1 MEQKQ
6 LTDSQKLDILS
17 KRMKR
22 AEISQNIQTVITIIG
37 FLGIISLGTL
47 ISKVKNKIQWQQ

>member
-6 LTDSQKLDILS
+6 LTDSEKLDNLL

-22 AEISQNIQTVITIIG
+22 AEISQNIQTVITIVG

-47 ISKVKNKIQWQQ
+47 ISKLKNGFK

>member
-6 LTDSQKLDILS
+6 LTDSEKLDILS

-22 AEISQNIQTVITIIG
+22 AEISQNIQTVITVIG
-37 FLGIISLGTL
+37 FLGVLSLGAFIKKL
-47 ISKVKNKIQWQQ
+47 KNVAK

>member
-1 MEQKQ
+1 MEEKK
-6 LTDSQKLDILS
+6 LTDSEKLDILS

-37 FLGIISLGTL
+37 FLGVVSLGAL
-47 ISKVKNKIQWQQ
+47 LSKLKNGIK

>member
-6 LTDSQKLDILS
+6 LTDSEKLDILS

-22 AEISQNIQTVITIIG
+22 AEISQNIQTVITIVG
-37 FLGIISLGTL
+37 FLGILSLGTL
-47 ISKVKNKIQWQQ
+47 IGKLKNGFK

>member
-1 MEQKQ
+1 MKIEQKQ
-6 LTDSQKLDILS
+6 LTDSEKLDILS

-37 FLGIISLGTL
+37 FLGVISLGTL
-47 ISKVKNKIQWQQ
+47 ISKLKNGLK

>member
-6 LTDSQKLDILS
+6 LTDSEKLDILS

-22 AEISQNIQTVITIIG
+22 IEISTNLQTAIVLIG
-37 FLGIISLGTL
+37 FLGIISLSTL
-47 ISKVKNKIQWQQ
+47 IEKIKNR